1 MSKIEKAL
9 SRARGD
15 KSLVVVPGGQ
25 QGSDRAQHDSQNRD
39 LVTSESAS
47 AELQSRAKSASA
59 IALMR
64 ESNPRD
70 KSELTLQRIIYPEMA
85 ENSTVQA
92 FREIRTKVLQK
103 THGKNCIIMV
113 TSVTSKAGSTFVATN
128 LGVAFAFD
136 AGKTALLVDCN
147 LRNPGFQQLFPDSSP
162 LGITDYLEKGD
173 IDVAD
178 IIHPVGIERLR
189 VIPAGDK
196 REIPSE
202 HFTSARM
209 RHLLDGIRQRYAE
222 RFIILDAPPM
232 SDTADTQIIAEL
244 SDYVVLVVPY
254 GRVTSGQVDACVKS
268 LDSKKLLGIVF
279 NNEPHVPDLEWKNL
293 WRASL
298 LSLFNRLVL
307 LAEKIRN
314 AVRKK

>member
-1 MSKIEKAL
+1 MS
-9 SRARGD
+9 
-15 KSLVVVPGGQ
+15 
-25 QGSDRAQHDSQNRD
+25 
-39 LVTSESAS
+39 
-47 AELQSRAKSASA
+47 
-59 IALMR
+59 
-64 ESNPRD
+64 
-70 KSELTLQRIIYPEMA
+70 

-103 THGKNCIIMV
+103 TQGKNCIIMV
-113 TSVTSKAGSTFVATN
+113 TSVSNKAGSTFVATN

-147 LRNPGFQQLFPDSSP
+147 LRNPGFQQFFPGSSP
-162 LGITDYLEKGD
+162 LGITDYLEKGE

-202 HFTSARM
+202 YFTSARM
-209 RHLLDGIRQRYAE
+209 RQLLDGIRQRYAE

-232 SDTADTQIIAEL
+232 SETADTQIIAEL
-244 SDYVVLVVPY
+244 CDYVLLVVPY
-254 GRVTSGQVDACVKS
+254 GRVTSGQVDACTKS

-279 NNEPHVPDLEWKNL
+279 NNEPHVPVLDWKEM
-293 WRASL
+293 WRDSVL
-298 LSLFNRLVL
+298 LVVNRLVL
-307 LAEKIRN
+307 LAEKIKN
-314 AVRKK
+314 VVRKK